1 MAKDNL
7 LTRDQILEAVDL
19 DFEVV
24 EVPEWGGKVRVRALT
39 GTERD
44 AFESSLVA
52 SSGKVQKVDTQNIRA
67 KLCSLTMVDSEG
79 AQLFGMKDVAILG
92 AKSAAALDRVYEV
105 ASRLSKISKE
115 DVEELEGNSESDLSA
130 GS

>member
-1 MAKDNL
+1 MAKETL
-7 LTRDQILEAVDL
+7 LSRDQILEMEDL
-19 DFEVV
+19 DYEVV

-44 AFESSLVA
+44 AFESSLVKGT
-52 SSGKVQKVDTQNIRA
+52 GKIQKVDTQNIRA

-79 AQLFGMKDVAILG
+79 ERLFSHQDIKVLG
-92 AKSAAALDRVYEV
+92 AKSAAALDRVYDV

-115 DVEELEGNSESDLSA
+115 DVEELEGNSELALSDDS
-130 GS
+130 